1 MVKNGFQKLL
11 FSAMALLI
19 ILSCSAH
26 SRQAAKQ
33 NSILPVKQ
41 WEHGWS
47 RGAVFYE
54 IFVRSFQDSDGD
66 GIGDLNGLISKLD
79 YLNDGKPE
87 TTQDLGVDAIW
98 LMPVFASPSYHG
110 YDTTDYRK
118 INPQYGTNEDFQRLC
133 QEAHKRNIKVIVDLV
148 MNHSSSQHPW
158 FKNSASST
166 SSEKREWYVW
176 RKDNP
181 GWTPPWGGGA
191 PTWHPNNGSF
201 YYGVFWS
208 GMPDMNFTTPAVRKE
223 FKDIAAFWLNQGLD
237 GFRLDATRYLIET
250 SGGAGQADTEQTH
263 QYLKEFSAQIRNTKP
278 QATLVGENWTE
289 TPIIAKYFGSTSN
302 VQWGDELP
310 MNFNFPISERI
321 LNSLKGGNAQ
331 TIAAKIR
338 EVRSLYPA
346 GINDAP
352 FLTNHDQIRIATQLQ
367 NRQPLLRSAA
377 SILLT
382 LPGAPF
388 LYYGEEVGMQ
398 NGPSQKDEDKRTP
411 MPWDNLAGG
420 GFTTAPSPWYSFA
433 PGIESANVATQTQ
446 DQKSLLS
453 HYRNLI
459 GVRKTSDALTHG
471 SIEVLSSSSS
481 PSPFLAYLRLAP
493 AQVVLVAHN
502 VGDAFA
508 SAGPYTINAISAKRL
523 FSDGVF
529 TDPSGSSGQWN
540 LSLPPHSSG
549 IWEMK

>member
-1 MVKNGFQKLL
+1 MAVKQNPVLP
-11 FSAMALLI
+11 
-19 ILSCSAH
+19 
-26 SRQAAKQ
+26 AKQ
-33 NSILPVKQ
+33 WQ
-41 WEHGWS
+41 HDWS

-148 MNHSSSQHPW
+148 MNHSSSEHPW
-158 FKNSASST
+158 FQNSASST
-166 SSEKREWYVW
+166 SSEKRQWYVW

-181 GWTPPWGGGA
+181 GWTPPWGGTA
-191 PTWHPNNGSF
+191 PTWHSSNGFF

-208 GMPDMNFTTPAVRKE
+208 GMPDMNFNTAAVRKE
-223 FKDIAAFWLNQGLD
+223 FKDIAAFWLNKGLD

-250 SGGAGQADTEQTH
+250 GAGPAQADTEQTH
-263 QYLKEFSAQIRNTKP
+263 QYLKELSAQVRDTKP

-289 TPIIAKYFGSTSN
+289 TPIIAKYFGSTN
-302 VQWGDELP
+302 TIQWGDELP
-310 MNFNFPISERI
+310 MNFNFPMSERI
-321 LNSLKGGNAQ
+321 LNSLKGGNTQ
-331 TIAAKIR
+331 SIAAKILD
-338 EVRSLYPA
+338 VRSLYPS
-346 GINDAP
+346 GVNDAP
-352 FLTNHDQIRIATQLQ
+352 FLTNHDQIRIATQFQ

-388 LYYGEEVGMQ
+388 LYYGEEVGIQ

-420 GFTTAPSPWYSFA
+420 GFTSASSPWYPFA
-433 PGIESANVATQTQ
+433 PGRESANVATQTQ
-446 DQKSLLS
+446 NPKSLLS

-459 GVRKTSDALTHG
+459 GIRKASDALMHG
-471 SIEVLSSSSS
+471 SIELLSSNSS
-481 PSPFLAYLRLAP
+481 PSPVLAYLRHSSSQL
-493 AQVVLVAHN
+493 VLVVHN
-502 VGDAFA
+502 VGDTFA
-508 SAGPYTINAISAKRL
+508 SAGPFTINAISARRL

-540 LSLPPHSSG
+540 LSLPPHSTG